1 MVCKELKR
9 MLKNLW
15 NHLSAR
21 RKKQFLLIIPLML
34 SASFAEMVSI
44 GAIIPFL
51 GVLTS
56 PETIYHHQLI
66 QPLIQFL
73 EIENPSQ
80 LLLVLTLIFI
90 FAVFLSSIIRILML
104 YAITKLSFA
113 TGTDLSVEIYRR
125 TLYQDYSVHTSR
137 NSSEVINSII
147 TKTNTIINNII
158 GPMLYLISSVIMM
171 VGIMVALIAVDPITA
186 LLAFTCFG
194 LLYWGVVQKTKAR
207 IMVNG
212 QNIAVQSTLMVKALQ
227 EGLGGIRD
235 ILIDGTQE
243 LYCRIY
249 SEADLSFRRA
259 SGDNQFIGGSPR
271 YAIEGIGMSL
281 IAALAYFLTQ
291 QNGGVIAVIPV
302 LGALALGAQRLLPA
316 LQQAYYSYSTIKG
329 SKASFLDVLSLLNQ
343 PIPSYLEEPVLEPL
357 PFKKSI
363 GLCKISFR
371 YGDELPWVLKNVD
384 LEIPKGTS
392 IGFMGSTGGGK
403 STLIDII
410 MGLLSPSKGELNID
424 GVAINENNCRAWQSH
439 IAHVPQNIYLA
450 DRTIEEN
457 IAFGV
462 SKEKINKKQVK
473 MAAKSAQIAGLI
485 EGWEK
490 GYQTSVG
497 ERGVRLSGGQR
508 QRVGIARALYK
519 QANVLV
525 FDEATSA
532 LDNKTEQAVMDTIEG
547 LGKEITVII
556 IAHRL
561 STLKKC
567 DFVVEIDKN
576 HTTKI
581 TSYQEIINE
590 SN

>member
-1 MVCKELKR
+1 
-9 MLKNLW
+9 MLKSLW

-34 SASFAEMVSI
+34 IASFAEVASI
-44 GAIIPFL
+44 GALIPFL

-56 PETIYHHQLI
+56 PEKIYNHQLI
-66 QPLIQFL
+66 QPLIQFV

-80 LLLVLTLIFI
+80 LLLALTLIF
-90 FAVFLSSIIRILML
+90 VFVVLLSSVIRILML
-104 YAITKLSFA
+104 YAITKLSFG

-147 TKTNTIINNII
+147 TKTNTVINNII
-158 GPMLYLISSVIMM
+158 GPILYLISSVIMM
-171 VGIMVALIAVDPITA
+171 VGIMLALIAVDPITA
-186 LLAFTCFG
+186 FLAFTCFG

-207 IMVNG
+207 IMLNG
-212 QNIAVQSTLMVKALQ
+212 KNIAVQSTLMVKALQ

-243 LYCRIY
+243 IYCRIY

-259 SGDNQFIGGSPR
+259 SGDNQFIGSSPR
-271 YAIEGIGMSL
+271 YAIEGIGMVL
-281 IAALAYFLTQ
+281 IAALAYFLSQ
-291 QNGGVIAVIPV
+291 QNGGVVAVIPV

-316 LQQAYYSYSTIKG
+316 LQQSYYSYSTIKG
-329 SKASFLDVLSLLNQ
+329 SKASFLDVLSLLDQ
-343 PIPSYLEEPVLEPL
+343 PIPNYLGKPVLEPL

-410 MGLLSPSKGELNID
+410 MGLLSPSEGELNID
-424 GVAINENNCRAWQSH
+424 GAAINENNCKAWQSH

-462 SKEKINKKQVK
+462 SKEKINKKRVK
-473 MAAKSAQIAGLI
+473 MAAKSAQIAELI
-485 EGWEK
+485 EGWEE

-519 QANVLV
+519 QADVLV

-532 LDNKTEQAVMDTIEG
+532 LDNKTEQAVMDTIEE

-576 HTTKI
+576 HTAKI